1 MGYRDIMECI
11 GYQDVV
17 ARMKDAKT
25 YFALPFPVMVDY
37 PIQSLHFHDVD
48 QTLVVDTYGWLNL
61 HLEIV

>member
-48 QTLVVDTYGWLNL
+48 QTLVVDIYG
-61 HLEIV
+61 